1 MIRLRTLGG
10 ADLTDAEGRELR
22 PVLAQPKRFAL
33 LAYLA
38 LASSSRFRRRD
49 TVVALFWPE
58 LDQEHARG
66 ALRQALTFLRRE
78 LGDGVMVTRA
88 EEEVGVDPACLICD
102 ALQFDLACEA
112 GRSGEAM
119 EHYRGDFLEGLFIA
133 DAAPELEQWMDEERA
148 RLRRRAAQAAW
159 SLAEERRARGDNAA
173 AAEWGRRATTFSAN
187 DEGELRRL
195 IGLLDGLGDR
205 AGAVRKYEEFA
216 RHLAREFQV
225 EPSAETQAQIQAV
238 RTRDRAGANSIATAQ
253 APVVGPAGVAAPATP
268 SPKPAPRGR
277 RNVLLLFAIAGV
289 VAIAGY
295 VVAFSGGLELGAER
309 PTVAVLPLEDL
320 GSDTAEAYIA
330 DGATEQLITDLARIG
345 TLEVIS
351 RRTML
356 SYRGSSQT
364 TREIARERGADAVLA
379 GTLRRLGDTVRMTAQ
394 LTRADGDRVLWAQTY
409 EGTRGELLRIQ
420 GEVARAVAQ
429 QLRRDLTPAQ
439 HVGLAEGR
447 ALDPAALDLYIRGRY
462 WWNKRGRAGL
472 LQSIQLFIQA
482 LDIDPTFALAYS
494 GMADAYVQLGY
505 GSLLRPDDA
514 FPKAEEAAR
523 RALEL
528 DSTLAEP
535 HATLGYVN
543 MYYHWDWAA
552 ADGEFRRAIA
562 LNPSYATAHEWYG
575 LFLAAMGRFDE
586 ALAHERRAQKLDP
599 LSVAVT
605 GTAAWVLNYS
615 GRLEDAEREVRIALR
630 MEPTFEIGHLY
641 LGRIYQAQGRL
652 DSALAQYAATG
663 RLRNWIPT
671 IAGYGYVYALQG
683 RRQEARA
690 VLERMDS
697 ISQGEYV
704 TSYAMALVHAALG
717 QTDSAFAWLDRGFQ
731 ERTHWLV
738 WLRRDRRWV
747 PLRPDPRFEAL
758 ASRVGLP
765 P

>member
-10 ADLTDAEGRELR
+10 VDLTDSEGRELR

-38 LASSSRFRRRD
+38 LAGSSRFRRRD

-66 ALRQALTFLRRE
+66 ALRQALTFLRRA
-78 LGDGVMVTRA
+78 LGEGIVVTRG
-88 EEEVGVDPACLICD
+88 EEEIGVDLAQLACD
-102 ALQFDLACEA
+102 AVEFDQACDAGLAA
-112 GRSGEAM
+112 EAM
-119 EHYRGDFLEGLFIA
+119 ERYQGGFLEGLFIS
-133 DAAPELEQWMDEERA
+133 DAAPELEQWMDSERT
-148 RLRRRAAQAAW
+148 RCRYRATQSTWTLAAERQAV
-159 SLAEERRARGDNAA
+159 GDGAG
-173 AAEWGRRATTFSAN
+173 AAEWGRRAAALSPN

-195 IGLLDGLGDR
+195 IGLLDELGDR
-205 AGAVRKYEEFA
+205 AGAVRAYEEFA
-216 RHLAREFQV
+216 RHLAGEFQV

-238 RTRDRAGANSIATAQ
+238 RTRPRAGASFGATRS
-253 APVVGPAGVAAPATP
+253 APVAAPAGVAAPATP
-268 SPKPAPRGR
+268 SPELPPRAR
-277 RNVLLLFAIAGV
+277 RNVLLLLAIAGV
-289 VAIAGY
+289 LAIAGY
-295 VVAFSGGLELGAER
+295 VVAFFGGPGPGEER
-309 PTVAVLPLEDL
+309 LTVAVLPLEDL

-330 DGATEQLITDLARIG
+330 DGATEQLITDLAEIG

-356 SYRGSSQT
+356 RYRGSSQT
-364 TREIARERGADAVLA
+364 TRQIANERGADAVLA
-379 GTLRRLGDTVRMTAQ
+379 GTLQRQGDTVRMTAQ

-420 GEVARAVAQ
+420 REVARAVAQ
-429 QLRRDLTPAQ
+429 ELRGDLTPAQ
-439 HVGLAEGR
+439 RVGLAGGH
-447 ALDPAALDLYIRGRY
+447 ALDPAALDLYIKGRY
-462 WWNKRGRAGL
+462 WWNKRGRSGL

-505 GSLLRPDDA
+505 GSLLRPEDA
-514 FPKAEEAAR
+514 FPKAGEAAR
-523 RALEL
+523 RALQL
-528 DSTLAEP
+528 DSTMAEP

-552 ADGEFRRAIA
+552 ADAEFRRAIA

-586 ALAHERRAQKLDP
+586 ALAHERRAQELDP
-599 LSVAVT
+599 LSAAVT

-615 GRLEDAEREVRIALR
+615 GRLKEAEREVKIALR
-630 MEPTFEIGHLY
+630 MEPTFDIGHLY
-641 LGRIYQAQGRL
+641 LGRIYQAQGQL

-663 RLRNWIPT
+663 RLRDWIPT
-671 IAGYGYVYALQG
+671 IAGYGYVYAMQG

-690 VLERMDS
+690 VLRRMDS
-697 ISQGEYV
+697 ISRGEYV
-704 TSYAMALVHAALG
+704 TAYATALVHAALG
-717 QTDSAFAWLDRGFQ
+717 ETDSAFAWLDRGVR